1 MLGGGLLSKG
11 VLLGAGFLLVVDE
24 LALCVYQASLVRQ
37 LQFLKGRRYII
48 RLAVIL
54 RPLIHPILLLDTFCI
69 LAIAEIAII
78 CALILFLV
86 FLLLAGFDLVLS
98 VVGIDP
104 IIVLYL
110 RSIYTIGRSLLLY
123 SGLLV
128 VEVTLG
134 PGFQK
139 LQVFR

>member
-11 VLLGAGFLLVVDE
+11 VLLGAGFLLVIDE
-24 LALCVYQASLVRQ
+24 LALCVYQASLVGQ

-48 RLAVIL
+48 RLAVTL
-54 RPLIHPILLLDTFCI
+54 RPLIYPILLLDSFCI
-69 LAIAEIAII
+69 FAVAEITVI
-78 CALILFLV
+78 CALALFLV
-86 FLLLAGFDLVLS
+86 FLLLACFDLVLG

-128 VEVTLG
+128 IEVSLG
-134 PGFQK
+134 AS
-139 LQVFR
+139 